1 MLARLGS
8 VLYWF
13 GCIVAAV
20 FIAAG
25 ATEWFGEAQ
34 YRKDGY
40 GTVIGFAVGALIV
53 WLIGR
58 AFRYVLAGRT
68 PRGAG
73 VGLKS
78 KATLWRES
86 YVAGATNTGNLTATV
101 GDKLVLNW
109 HGTPTQRDGV
119 LQMFPVIRD
128 KSMPGVELGN
138 CADAMIASIHDDGM
152 SSDEVGS
159 NMQRIAV
166 LWRIFTTRLGD
177 GTYGDLIARTNMH
190 AAFELDEQPND
201 QFKVTWKI
209 SVMRGRTS

>member
-1 MLARLGS
+1 MP
-8 VLYWF
+8 
-13 GCIVAAV
+13 
-20 FIAAG
+20 
-25 ATEWFGEAQ
+25 
-34 YRKDGY
+34 
-40 GTVIGFAVGALIV
+40 V
-53 WLIGR
+53 WN
-58 AFRYVLAGRT
+58 APSGRT

-152 SSDEVGS
+152 SSGQMERAAGFAHDDAPEAK
-159 NMQRIAV
+159 I
-166 LWRIFTTRLGD
+166 
-177 GTYGDLIARTNMH
+177 RTALCRERH
-190 AAFELDEQPND
+190 
-201 QFKVTWKI
+201 
-209 SVMRGRTS
+209 